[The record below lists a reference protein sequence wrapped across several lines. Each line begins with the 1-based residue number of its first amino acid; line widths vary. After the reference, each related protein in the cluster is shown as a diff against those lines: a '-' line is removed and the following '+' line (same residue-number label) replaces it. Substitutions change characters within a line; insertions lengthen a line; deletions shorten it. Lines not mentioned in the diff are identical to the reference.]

1 MSTVE
6 SVPLSEVTSGRAAGS
21 TGQRRGRNTS
31 LIRTVL
37 AAVIAAA
44 FIIPAA
50 WILINSFRPNQ
61 EILSS
66 LTPLSWGLIIPSR
79 LTLENYTGLLF
90 EGGFSRALLNSLIV
104 AVFSVLFGLIV
115 STLAAYA
122 LAVFSFPGR
131 NAVFAVVVIS
141 FMVPFEAIAIPLSQ
155 QFTDWGLGNTLI
167 GLILPG
173 IGNGLAIFNLRQH
186 FLGIP
191 SSYREAAMLDGASEP
206 RIVASV
212 YVPMSS
218 AALMNSAL
226 LIFLGQ
232 WTAYLWPLLLVTENE
247 LQVAP
252 IALAL
257 TFGERSADYG
267 QNFAGSILLS
277 LLPAL
282 VLLVLQRFF
291 GRVSISSGEK

>member
-1 MSTVE
+1 
-6 SVPLSEVTSGRAAGS
+6 VTTSAVDTGRLAG
-21 TGQRRGRNTS
+21 TQPATARRRRPSTS
-31 LIRTVL
+31 LVRTLL
-37 AAVIAAA
+37 AAVIAVA
-44 FIIPAA
+44 FILPAA
-50 WILINSFRPNQ
+50 WILMNSLRPNQ

-66 LTPLSWGLIIPSR
+66 LSPLSWDLIIPSR
-79 LTLENYTGLLF
+79 LTLENYTGILLD
-90 EGGFSRALLNSLIV
+90 GGFARALFNSLV
-104 AVFSVLFGLIV
+104 VSMASVLLGLIV

-122 LAVFSFPGR
+122 LAVFDFPFR
-131 NAVFAVVVIS
+131 NVVFAIVVIS
-141 FMVPFEAIAIPLSQ
+141 FLVPFEAIAIPLSQ
-155 QFTDWGLGNTLI
+155 QFIDWGLGNTLM

-173 IGNGLAIFNLRQH
+173 IGSGLAVFNLRQH

-206 RIVASV
+206 RIVVSV
-212 YVPMSS
+212 FVPMSG

-232 WTAYLWPLLLVTENE
+232 WTSYLWPLLLITDNQ

-257 TFGERSADYG
+257 TFGERAADYG
-267 QNFAGSILLS
+267 QNFAGSVLLS
-277 LLPAL
+277 LLPAV

>member
-1 MSTVE
+1 MTTSAVETRRLSSTE
-6 SVPLSEVTSGRAAGS
+6 PTAP
-21 TGQRRGRNTS
+21 RRGHSRYS
-31 LIRTVL
+31 VVRTLL
-37 AAVIAAA
+37 AAVIAIL
-44 FIIPAA
+44 FILPAA
-50 WILINSFRPNQ
+50 WILINSLRPNQ

-66 LTPLSWGLIIPSR
+66 LSPLSWDLIIPSR
-79 LTLENYTGLLF
+79 LTLENYTGILLD
-90 EGGFSRALLNSLIV
+90 GGFARALFNSLV
-104 AVFSVLFGLIV
+104 VSMASVLLGLIV

-122 LAVFSFPGR
+122 LAVFEFPFR
-131 NAVFAVVVIS
+131 NLVFAIVVIS
-141 FMVPFEAIAIPLSQ
+141 FLVPFEAIAIPLSQ
-155 QFTDWGLGNTLI
+155 QFIDWGLGNTLM

-173 IGNGLAIFNLRQH
+173 IGSGLAVFNLRQH

-206 RIVASV
+206 RIVLSV
-212 YVPMSS
+212 FVPMSG

-232 WTAYLWPLLLVTENE
+232 WTSYLWPLLLITENE

-257 TFGERSADYG
+257 TFGERAADYG
-267 QNFAGSILLS
+267 QNFAGSVLLS
-277 LLPAL
+277 LLPAV

>member
-1 MSTVE
+1 MT
-6 SVPLSEVTSGRAAGS
+6 TSAVDTRRLAG
-21 TGQRRGRNTS
+21 TEPATARRRRSSTS
-31 LIRTVL
+31 LVRTLL
-37 AAVIAAA
+37 AAVIAVA
-44 FIIPAA
+44 FILPAA
-50 WILINSFRPNQ
+50 WILINSLRPNQ

-66 LTPLSWGLIIPSR
+66 LSPLSWDLIIPSR
-79 LTLENYTGLLF
+79 LTLENYTGILLD
-90 EGGFSRALLNSLIV
+90 GGFARALFNSLV
-104 AVFSVLFGLIV
+104 VSMASVLLGLIV

-122 LAVFSFPGR
+122 LAVFDFPFR
-131 NAVFAVVVIS
+131 NVVFAIVVIS
-141 FMVPFEAIAIPLSQ
+141 FLVPFEAIAIPLSQ
-155 QFTDWGLGNTLI
+155 QFIDWGLGNTLM

-173 IGNGLAIFNLRQH
+173 IGSGLAVFNLRQH

-206 RIVASV
+206 RIVVSV
-212 YVPMSS
+212 FVPMSG

-232 WTAYLWPLLLVTENE
+232 WTSYLWPLLLITDNQ

-257 TFGERSADYG
+257 TFGERAADYG
-267 QNFAGSILLS
+267 QNFAGSVLLS
-277 LLPAL
+277 LLPAV

>member
-1 MSTVE
+1 
-6 SVPLSEVTSGRAAGS
+6 
-21 TGQRRGRNTS
+21 
-31 LIRTVL
+31 VL
-37 AAVIAAA
+37 
-44 FIIPAA
+44 
-50 WILINSFRPNQ
+50 L
-61 EILSS
+61 
-66 LTPLSWGLIIPSR
+66 
-79 LTLENYTGLLF
+79 
-90 EGGFSRALLNSLIV
+90 
-104 AVFSVLFGLIV
+104 GLIV

-122 LAVFSFPGR
+122 LAVFEFPFR
-131 NAVFAVVVIS
+131 NLVFAIVVIS
-141 FMVPFEAIAIPLSQ
+141 FLVPFEAIAIPLSQ
-155 QFTDWGLGNTLI
+155 QFIDWGLGNTLM

-173 IGNGLAIFNLRQH
+173 IGSGLAVFNLRQH

-206 RIVASV
+206 RIVLSV
-212 YVPMSS
+212 FVPMSG

-232 WTAYLWPLLLVTENE
+232 WTSYLWPLLLITENE

-257 TFGERSADYG
+257 TFGERAADYG
-267 QNFAGSILLS
+267 QNFAGSVLLS
-277 LLPAL
+277 LLPAV